1 MKKVYRQKKRTF
13 FKERWVF
20 HRERKVFWRGKKEFL
35 STNFS
40 RLTWRTSDLPIDS
53 SAINFFLP
61 LVFSFFSKYLSLS
74 LSLFSSF
81 FILMFRHPES
91 RLARLFNGSIPIV
104 LDSLKQHYFIDRD
117 GKMFRHILNFLRTNS
132 LNIPEPFD
140 EIDQLYEE
148 AKYYDIH
155 DLIRFV
161 INKTSLNLSLFAFKT
176 NQTLSVFRL
185 LEDRM
190 EYNGRRCDTST
201 SGHVTNRI
209 ITNSSIVK
217 SNIRS
222 NGQQHILGHTSSFKS
237 LLRPEVE
244 GGSFQ
249 VIALNISP
257 ELGERIMIS
266 GERSL
271 IEEIFPEVSSSLMD
285 ARSGLAWNRDSKHV
299 IRFPLNGYCKIISLQ
314 AIAKILDHNFKMV
327 ACTGGGAGDGQQF
340 SEYIF
345 VRKSSYPA
353 WILGN
358 LIPNSE
364 NWRYRLREILHWIK
378 IRGSAN
384 EEG

>member
-1 MKKVYRQKKRTF
+1 
-13 FKERWVF
+13 
-20 HRERKVFWRGKKEFL
+20 
-35 STNFS
+35 
-40 RLTWRTSDLPIDS
+40 
-53 SAINFFLP
+53 
-61 LVFSFFSKYLSLS
+61 
-74 LSLFSSF
+74 
-81 FILMFRHPES
+81 
-91 RLARLFNGSIPIV
+91 
-104 LDSLKQHYFIDRD
+104 
-117 GKMFRHILNFLRTNS
+117 MFRHILNFLRTNS

-176 NQTLSVFRL
+176 DQILSVFRL

-190 EYNGRRCDTST
+190 EYNGRHCDTST

-237 LLRPEVE
+237 LRMEVE

-271 IEEIFPEVSSSLMD
+271 VEEIFPEVSSSLMD

-327 ACTGGGAGDGQQF
+327 ACTGGGTGDGQQF

-345 VRKSSYPA
+345 VRKSPYPA
-353 WILGN
+353 
-358 LIPNSE
+358 
-364 NWRYRLREILHWIK
+364 
-378 IRGSAN
+378 
-384 EEG
+384 